1 VGFSG
6 GGSSVLT
13 PHTHDGTVAQDGGSL
28 NLDNITQGNVADGS
42 MTYSNSAHMQELVIG
57 GSGTALTSNGLIP
70 VWGAASGGSCVYQET
85 FEIAGADSA
94 TWNITPATPFNF
106 LNNNSMLLRGYTR
119 VTGTGTGRG
128 IEAQIAYDG
137 GALATSGYS
146 GMNQFVSAGAFQ
158 AILNPNTASGS
169 CISDSTVGNGV
180 NGDMG
185 IAFQIM
191 LQYIPPINGAGHKNK
206 PFTTMFECLGFDSWS
221 QGNFHREQVGE
232 PTTWSEIEFSFSGG
246 SGSNTFAGSSLSKA
260 SLYYFTT

>member
-1 VGFSG
+1 MAFG
-6 GGSSVLT
+6 GGGGGAITAHVHDNT
-13 PHTHDGTVAQDGGSL
+13 PLQGGPLDMAGTT
-28 NLDNITQGNVADGS
+28 IGS
-42 MTYSNSAHMQELVIG
+42 MAQGSVTYSDGAALQELVIG
-57 GSGTALTSNGLIP
+57 GSGTALTSNGTLPI
-70 VWGAASGGSCVYQET
+70 WGAAAGGSCVYQET

-137 GALATSGYS
+137 GALATSGYQ
-146 GMNQFVSAGAFQ
+146 GVNQYVDPLNFQ
-158 AILNPNTASGS
+158 AINNPIGSSGS
-169 CISDSTVGNGV
+169 CFSDTTVGDGV
-180 NGDMG
+180 SQDQG

-191 LQYIPPINGAGHKNK
+191 LQYVPTINGSGHNNK
-206 PFTTMFECLGFDSWS
+206 PFTTLFQCLGHNAWS
-221 QGNFHREQVGE
+221 QGMFSREQVAE

-246 SGSNTFAGSSLSKA
+246 TGTNTFAGSSVSKA